1 MGDEIQATLPLLLQL
16 LFIVSFGA
24 LLVGSFLAVIKFFMK
39 NSVIIIIFGI
49 IIYLLS
55 QNGVL

>member
-16 LFIVSFGA
+16 LFIVAFGA

>member
-16 LFIVSFGA
+16 LFIVAFGA
-24 LLVGSFLAVIKFFMK
+24 LLVGSFLAVDKFFIK